1 NVSHPHSGALCRRC
15 FYLPNV
21 ISDKKRGREDPCRFL
36 LLDAT
41 LPRRIRHKADYFL
54 ISYSGV

>member
-1 NVSHPHSGALCRRC
+1 MIDEKKSGGDLLCR
-15 FYLPNV
+15 L
-21 ISDKKRGREDPCRFL
+21 S

-41 LPRRIRHKADYFL
+41 LKRRIRHKADYFL

>member
-1 NVSHPHSGALCRRC
+1 M
-15 FYLPNV
+15 
-21 ISDKKRGREDPCRFL
+21 IDEKKSGREDLHRFS

-41 LPRRIRHKADYFL
+41 LKRRIRHKADYFL

>member
-1 NVSHPHSGALCRRC
+1 MKKKAAEK
-15 FYLPNV
+15 
-21 ISDKKRGREDPCRFL
+21 ISTAFASPAS

-41 LPRRIRHKADYFL
+41 LKRRIRHEADYFL